1 MKIFLCLAEAFNLN
15 ALSIGSKDNGSL
27 LICPQ
32 NFCFSTAS
40 QSIENFLMRMA
51 KAIIVATGNNRPAR
65 IDRCQKFLT
74 AGGTAAMMA
83 YL

>member
-1 MKIFLCLAEAFNLN
+1 MVEAFNLN
-15 ALSIGSKDNGSL
+15 ALSIGSKDNGPL

-32 NFCFSTAS
+32 NFRLGTAS
-40 QSIENFLMRMA
+40 QSIENFLMGMA

-65 IDRCQKFLT
+65 IDSCQKFLT

>member
-15 ALSIGSKDNGSL
+15 ALSIGFKDNGPL

-32 NFCFSTAS
+32 NFCLSTAS
-40 QSIENFLMRMA
+40 QSIENFLMGMA

-65 IDRCQKFLT
+65 IYCCQKFLT